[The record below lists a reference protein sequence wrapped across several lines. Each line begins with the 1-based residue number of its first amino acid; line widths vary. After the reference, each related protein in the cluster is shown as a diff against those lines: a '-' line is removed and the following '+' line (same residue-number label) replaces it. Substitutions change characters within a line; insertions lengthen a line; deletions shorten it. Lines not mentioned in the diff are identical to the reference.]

1 MLLSRVMHMGLP
13 LLLLLLQSPSDFEHI
28 ARQTEG
34 KLGMAAEI
42 VETGSRLDFHST
54 DRFPM
59 QSVYKF
65 PIAMAVLQQVDQ
77 GRLRL
82 DQSIRVEKADLIGG
96 RQRSPI
102 RDMHPDGGFN
112 MSLRD
117 LLRYAVSESDGSA
130 SDVLLRVIGGASK
143 VQNMLKGLGIQGIKV
158 VDTEKSLGSNNQVQY
173 RNWAQPEAMV
183 QLLKLFQQGK
193 GLSKASRALLLQ
205 WMTETETGLKRLKG
219 NLPPGTVVAHKTGTS
234 NTVNGV
240 TAATNDVGLITLPNG
255 QHLAIAVFVMDS
267 PLSQDTRERAIAAFA
282 RLAFTHFTTTT
293 KSAAK

>member
-1 MLLSRVMHMGLP
+1 MGL
-13 LLLLLLQSPSDFEHI
+13 LLFFLLMQSPSDFEHI
-28 ARQTEG
+28 TRQTEG
-34 KLGMAAEI
+34 KIGMAAEV
-42 VETGSRLDFHST
+42 VETGAHLEFHPS

-65 PIAMAVLQQVDQ
+65 PIAMAALQQVDQ
-77 GRLRL
+77 GKLRL
-82 DQSIRVEKADLIGG
+82 DQQIRVEKSDLIGG

-130 SDVLLRVIGGASK
+130 SDVLLRVIGGPST
-143 VQNMLKGLGIQGIKV
+143 VQAMLKRLGVQGIKV
-158 VDTEKSLGSNNQVQY
+158 VDTEKSIGGDNQVQY
-173 RNWAQPEAMV
+173 RNWAQPEQMV
-183 QLLKLFQQGK
+183 RLLKLFQQGQ
-193 GLSKASRALLLQ
+193 GLTKSSRALLLQ

-234 NTVNGV
+234 NTVNGI
-240 TAATNDVGLITLPNG
+240 TAATNDVGLVTLPNG
-255 QHLAIAVFVMDS
+255 HHLAIAVFVMDS

-282 RLAFTHFTTTT
+282 RLAWNHFTS
-293 KSAAK
+293 KAR

>member
-1 MLLSRVMHMGLP
+1 MMHMGL
-13 LLLLLLQSPSDFEHI
+13 LLLLFLLMQSPSDFEHI
-28 ARQTEG
+28 TRQTEG
-34 KLGMAAEI
+34 KIGMAAEV
-42 VETGSRLDFHST
+42 VETGARLEFHPS

-65 PIAMAVLQQVDQ
+65 PIAMAALQLVDQ
-77 GRLRL
+77 GKLRI
-82 DQSIRVEKADLIGG
+82 DQQVRVEKSDLIGG

-130 SDVLLRVIGGASK
+130 SDVLLRVIGGPSK
-143 VQNMLKGLGIQGIKV
+143 VQAMLRLQGVLGIKV
-158 VDTEKSLGSNNQVQY
+158 VDTEKSLGRDNQVQY
-173 RNWAQPEAMV
+173 RNWAQPAEMV
-183 QLLKLFQQGK
+183 RLLKLFQQGK
-193 GLSKASRALLLQ
+193 GLSKSSRALLLQ

-234 NTVNGV
+234 NTVNGI

-282 RLAFTHFTTTT
+282 RLAWNHFTS
-293 KSAAK
+293 KAR

>member
-1 MLLSRVMHMGLP
+1 
-13 LLLLLLQSPSDFEHI
+13 
-28 ARQTEG
+28 
-34 KLGMAAEI
+34 MAAEV
-42 VETGSRLDFHST
+42 VETGARLEFHPS

-65 PIAMAVLQQVDQ
+65 PIAMAALQQVDQ
-77 GRLRL
+77 GKIRL
-82 DQSIRVEKADLIGG
+82 DQQIRVEKSDLIGG

-112 MSLRD
+112 MSLKE

-130 SDVLLRVIGGASK
+130 SDVLLRVIGGPSK
-143 VQNMLKGLGIQGIKV
+143 VQAMLKRLGVQGIKV
-158 VDTEKSLGSNNQVQY
+158 MDTEKSIGRDNQVQY
-173 RNWAQPEAMV
+173 RNWAQPAEMV
-183 QLLKLFQQGK
+183 RLLKLFQQGK
-193 GLSKASRALLLQ
+193 GLSKSSRALLLH

-255 QHLAIAVFVMDS
+255 NHLAIAVFVMDS

-282 RLAFTHFTTTT
+282 RLAWNHFTS
-293 KSAAK
+293 KAR

>member
-1 MLLSRVMHMGLP
+1 M
-13 LLLLLLQSPSDFEHI
+13 QSPSDFEHI
-28 ARQTEG
+28 TRQTEG
-34 KLGMAAEI
+34 KIGMAAEV
-42 VETGSRLDFHST
+42 VETGAHLEFHPS

-65 PIAMAVLQQVDQ
+65 PIAMAALQQVDQ
-77 GRLRL
+77 GKLRL
-82 DQSIRVEKADLIGG
+82 DQQIRVEKSDLIGG

-130 SDVLLRVIGGASK
+130 SDVLLRVIGGPST
-143 VQNMLKGLGIQGIKV
+143 VQAMLKRLGVQGIKV
-158 VDTEKSLGSNNQVQY
+158 VDTEKSIGGDNQVQY
-173 RNWAQPEAMV
+173 RNWAQPEQMV
-183 QLLKLFQQGK
+183 RLLKLFQQGQ
-193 GLSKASRALLLQ
+193 GLTKSSRALLLQ

-234 NTVNGV
+234 NTVNGI
-240 TAATNDVGLITLPNG
+240 TAATNDVGLVTLPNG
-255 QHLAIAVFVMDS
+255 HHLAIAVFVMDS

-282 RLAFTHFTTTT
+282 RLAWNHFTS
-293 KSAAK
+293 KAR

>member
-1 MLLSRVMHMGLP
+1 MLLSRMMHMGL
-13 LLLLLLQSPSDFEHI
+13 LLFFLLMQSPSDFEHI
-28 ARQTEG
+28 TRQTEG
-34 KLGMAAEI
+34 KIGMAAEV
-42 VETGSRLDFHST
+42 VETGAHLEFHPS

-65 PIAMAVLQQVDQ
+65 PIAMAALQQVDQ
-77 GRLRL
+77 GKLRL
-82 DQSIRVEKADLIGG
+82 DQQIRVEKSDLIGG

-130 SDVLLRVIGGASK
+130 SDVLLRVIGGPST
-143 VQNMLKGLGIQGIKV
+143 VQAMLKRLGVQGIKV
-158 VDTEKSLGSNNQVQY
+158 VDTEKSIGGDNQVQY
-173 RNWAQPEAMV
+173 RNWAQPEQMV
-183 QLLKLFQQGK
+183 RLLKLFQQGQ
-193 GLSKASRALLLQ
+193 GLTKSSRALLLQ

-234 NTVNGV
+234 NTVNGI
-240 TAATNDVGLITLPNG
+240 TAATNDVGLVTLPNG
-255 QHLAIAVFVMDS
+255 HHLAIAVFVMDS

-282 RLAFTHFTTTT
+282 RLAWNHFTS
-293 KSAAK
+293 KAR

>member
-1 MLLSRVMHMGLP
+1 MGL
-13 LLLLLLQSPSDFEHI
+13 LLFLLMLQSPSDFEHI
-28 ARQTEG
+28 TRQTEG
-34 KLGMAAEI
+34 KIGMSAEV
-42 VETGSRLDFHST
+42 VETGARLDFHPA

-65 PIAMAVLQQVDQ
+65 PIAMAALQLVDQ
-77 GRLRL
+77 GKLRL
-82 DQSIRVEKADLIGG
+82 DQTIRVEKSDLVGG

-112 MSLRD
+112 MPLRE

-130 SDVLLRVIGGASK
+130 SDVLLRVVGGPSK
-143 VQNMLKGLGIQGIKV
+143 VQAMLKRLGIQGIKV
-158 VDTEKSLGSNNQVQY
+158 VDTEKSIGGDNQVQY

-183 QLLKLFQQGK
+183 RLLKLFQQGQ
-193 GLSKASRALLLQ
+193 GLSKSSRALLMQ

-234 NTVNGV
+234 YTVNGV
-240 TAATNDVGLITLPNG
+240 TVATNDVGLITLPNG

-282 RLAFTHFTTTT
+282 RLAWTHFTTA

>member
-1 MLLSRVMHMGLP
+1 MMHMGL
-13 LLLLLLQSPSDFEHI
+13 LLFFLLMQSPSDFEHI
-28 ARQTEG
+28 TRQTEG
-34 KLGMAAEI
+34 KIGMAAEV
-42 VETGSRLDFHST
+42 VETGAHLEFHPS

-65 PIAMAVLQQVDQ
+65 PIAMAALQQVDQ
-77 GRLRL
+77 GKLRL
-82 DQSIRVEKADLIGG
+82 DQQIRVEKSDLIGG

-130 SDVLLRVIGGASK
+130 SDVLLRVIGGPST
-143 VQNMLKGLGIQGIKV
+143 VQAMLKRLGVQGIKV
-158 VDTEKSLGSNNQVQY
+158 VDTEKSIGGDNQVQY
-173 RNWAQPEAMV
+173 RNWAQPEQMV
-183 QLLKLFQQGK
+183 RLLKLFQQGQ
-193 GLSKASRALLLQ
+193 GLTKSSRALLLQ

-234 NTVNGV
+234 NTVNGI
-240 TAATNDVGLITLPNG
+240 TAATNDVGLVTLPNG
-255 QHLAIAVFVMDS
+255 HHLAIAVFVMDS

-282 RLAFTHFTTTT
+282 RLAWNHFTS
-293 KSAAK
+293 KAR